1 MVNPVLRTRGCCGF
15 VGGGRKSGLICY
27 VSRLG
32 RRKISEPA
40 TARHVCFIAVT
51 EEVVRGR
58 GMANVLI
65 QTQEWEMTEKLDRQE
80 EKGSSDAYGDCRDA
94 AQSVTHL
101 DVLACVVAS

>member
-1 MVNPVLRTRGCCGF
+1 MLWVCGWWQ
-15 VGGGRKSGLICY
+15 KSRLICY

-51 EEVVRGR
+51 EEVVRGK
-58 GMANVLI
+58 GWQNVLI
-65 QTQEWEMTEKLDRQE
+65 QTQEWEMTEKARRTAG
-80 EKGSSDAYGDCRDA
+80 KGSSDAYGDCRDA